1 MNITTVILKKYI
13 KYKKQ
18 TQRPSPNAQ
27 DEGNAKSDLPAEDA
41 AVQSSH
47 LC

>member
-13 KYKKQ
+13 KYKNKL
-18 TQRPSPNAQ
+18 
-27 DEGNAKSDLPAEDA
+27 KDLVRMHKMKEMLNLICLQEDA